1 MHGSRPIWQPSHIL
15 LFPPQAKL
23 RADPLQ
29 VCNDFLKRGIAR
41 IASVIRAELRHQV
54 LRLPLPIQ
62 VELACLLT
70 LKPAPDDVA
79 RVTGVWLRTRKRQIG
94 DAGAGAH
101 IPTTPNEKSV

>member
-1 MHGSRPIWQPSHIL
+1 MHDARPIWQPSHIL

-62 VELACLLT
+62 VELACLFT
-70 LKPAPDDVA
+70 LKKAPDDVA
-79 RVTGVWLRTRKRQIG
+79 RVRGIWLVKV
-94 DAGAGAH
+94 
-101 IPTTPNEKSV
+101 K

>member
-70 LKPAPDDVA
+70 LKKAPDDVA
-79 RVTGVWLRTRKRQIG
+79 RVRGGCLVKMKEQSALRIPWQTLPTRAA
-94 DAGAGAH
+94 D
-101 IPTTPNEKSV
+101 KS